1 MSDVLKS
8 AIISGDN
15 IAVVVKLEDLI
26 EFHRYLLESK
36 LDAQIS
42 GDSQERYLTIKQVCS
57 LLSVDASTLWRWRKQ
72 GYFNPVV
79 VGRKRLYKESDVRR
93 FVGEKSE

>member
-8 AIISGDN
+8 AMISGDN

-36 LDAQIS
+36 LETQIS
-42 GDSQERYLTIKQVCS
+42 ENSQERYLTIKQVCS
-57 LLSVDASTLWRWRKQ
+57 LISVDASTLWRWRRQ
-72 GYFNPVV
+72 GYINPVII
-79 VGRKRLYKESDVRR
+79 GRKRLYKESDVRR
-93 FVGEKSE
+93 LISEKSE